1 MAGPRHSRALRLAER
16 DARASYWLARIGL
29 NLDLLTPSATV
40 RLEVLEVILTA
51 LGSREVT
58 YGSAQHLI
66 RKALRGYA
74 ERLDRQARAQ
84 STLLSRNVDMLAN
97 LLGLQPLHK
106 DLLAF
111 AVWIQ
116 DDPALRR
123 VAGYLAPGGRRTFYR
138 GLAALFERSEEE
150 MRAALSSAGPLGGN
164 GLVCVQLDG
173 SSFDVQLWVMEGLAE
188 RLLEEHASVNELM
201 QGFVEE
207 AAPST
212 LSLGDYSHLE
222 ADVEL
227 ASGYLVSA
235 IAQRTIGV
243 NVLLY
248 GMPGTGKTELA
259 RLVGAR
265 VGAVVFQV
273 RCVNDA
279 REALSGKERLGSYQ
293 LCQRF
298 LAGGA
303 NAVIIFDEIEDV
315 FPLEVEMRSVR
326 MSRGYQAFGKAWMNA
341 LLETNPV
348 PTIWISN
355 EVSQI
360 DRAYLRR
367 FDFAIEFR
375 RLPRPARR
383 RILEK
388 HLDGLAIPSGA
399 IDQLADEDA
408 LLPSQVAKAAKIVRL
423 WPGDESGAE
432 AALGRV
438 VQAGMSLLD
447 MRANVSAKQATH
459 RCRLDYFSTDMDIP
473 KLIANLKAQAEP
485 SGALCFFGPPG
496 TGKTMLA
503 HVVATELERPLMA
516 KKGSDLLSAYVGE
529 TEQGIAQ
536 MFDTAREEDAVLLLD
551 EVDGLLMDRQQA
563 RQRWELTQVN
573 EILTQMDQFN
583 GLLICST
590 NLESA
595 LDVASLRRFDI
606 KVRFD
611 YLTQRQR
618 WRLFLDVL
626 ALDEETIEARRWCEG
641 LKRLDVLTPADFAV
655 ASRRAAL
662 LGLTLDPASL
672 FQLLADECDAKQALS
687 GRPIGFLN

>member
-1 MAGPRHSRALRLAER
+1 MAGPRHSRAWRLTER
-16 DARASYWLARIGL
+16 DARASYWLAKIGL
-29 NLDLLTPSATV
+29 NVDLLTPSPSV
-40 RLEVLEVILTA
+40 RLEVLELILNA

-58 YGSAQHLI
+58 YGTARHVI

-74 ERLDRQARAQ
+74 ERLDRQALDN
-84 STLLSRNVDMLAN
+84 STSVARNIEMLAS
-97 LLGLQPLHK
+97 LLALEPLHQ

-116 DDPALRR
+116 DDAALRE
-123 VAGYLAPGGRRTFYR
+123 VASHLSPGGQRMFYR

-150 MRAALSSAGPLGGN
+150 MRSALSPAGPLGGN
-164 GLVCVQLDG
+164 GLLWVELAG
-173 SSFDVQLWVMEGLAE
+173 TTLDVQLGVMDGLAE

-201 QGFVEE
+201 RGFIEE
-207 AAPST
+207 AAAST

-227 ASGYLVSA
+227 AAGYLASA
-235 IAQRTIGV
+235 IAKRTIGV
-243 NVLLY
+243 NVLFY

-259 RLVGAR
+259 RLLGAR
-265 VGAVVFQV
+265 VGAVVYQV

-279 REALSGKERLGSYQ
+279 REGLSGKERLTSFQ

-315 FPLEVEMRSVR
+315 FPLEVELRGAR
-326 MSRGYQAFGKAWMNA
+326 MSRGYQAFGKAWTNA

-388 HLDGLAIPSGA
+388 HLDGLAISRRT
-399 IDQLADEDA
+399 IDQLADQDA
-408 LLPSQVAKAAKIVRL
+408 LLPSQVAKAAKIVRI
-423 WPGDESGAE
+423 WPGEKFGAE
-432 AALGRV
+432 AVLGRA
-438 VQAGMSLLD
+438 VQAGMNLLD
-447 MRANVSAKQATH
+447 MRASASAKQATN
-459 RCRLDYFSTDMDIP
+459 RARLEYFSTDLDIQ
-473 KLIANLKAQAEP
+473 KLIANLKAQVEP
-485 SGALCFFGPPG
+485 NGALCFFGPPG
-496 TGKTMLA
+496 TGKTLLA
-503 HVVATELERPLMA
+503 HVIAGELERPLMA
-516 KKGSDLLSAYVGE
+516 KKGSDLLSPYVGG
-529 TEQGIAQ
+529 TEQGIAE
-536 MFDTAREEDAVLLLD
+536 MFNAAREEQAVLLLD
-551 EVDGLLMDRQQA
+551 EVDGLLMDRQEA

-573 EILTQMDQFN
+573 EILTQMDQFH
-583 GLLICST
+583 GLVICST
-590 NLESA
+590 NLARA

-611 YLTQRQR
+611 YLTQHQR

-626 ALDEETIEARRWCEG
+626 ALEEETNEARSWYERLG
-641 LKRLDVLTPADFAV
+641 RLKLLAPGDFAL
-655 ASRRAAL
+655 AARRAAL
-662 LGLTLDPASL
+662 LGLPLDPASL
-672 FQLLADECDAKQALS
+672 YQLLEDECEAKQALS